1 MSEATMDAMIKHG
14 TWYVPTVTAGKAV
27 SDSAQYAKGFFP
39 EVVRVK
45 ALNIGPQIQETL
57 KKAYKKGVK
66 IAFGTDAGVYPHG
79 KNNLEFVFMAE
90 AGMKNADI
98 LRSATLDAATLLRL
112 NDKIGTLEPGKLA
125 DIVAVQGNPLDDIKA
140 MLNVTFVMKD
150 GKVVKGE

>member
-1 MSEATMDAMIKHG
+1 
-14 TWYVPTVTAGKAV
+14 
-27 SDSAQYAKGFFP
+27 
-39 EVVRVK
+39 
-45 ALNIGPQIQETL
+45 
-57 KKAYKKGVK
+57 
-66 IAFGTDAGVYPHG
+66 
-79 KNNLEFVFMAE
+79 MAE

-112 NDKIGTLEPGKLA
+112 NDKIGTLETGKLA